1 MREASMEHGF
11 FRWVRQLGVQRG
23 EDHWVGGVCAG
34 VAQRFGISPILARGI
49 MVALCFV
56 AGVGVLVYGVG
67 WALMPGPDG
76 RIHVQEAI
84 AGRWS
89 SGMSGALVFFIV
101 GAVSSPA
108 LFGWWDGGFWTL
120 LVILGICFLVFSR
133 RGSFAGGTMPPGE
146 TQSPVTPT
154 SADPA
159 DFRSTNPATAAYSSA
174 AGPRTTGETPEVSA
188 TTVILPD
195 TEHEGPAEPRR
206 VAGNADETGKSDVP
220 AADAS
225 TNNPA
230 EAADPA
236 GTEAPTTPLPG
247 TRQGTEP
254 NLQEHTMP
262 LPSPEAPAF
271 PGPATGPG
279 NAPRTAGFGPPP
291 TTPPPGSPDPRPGKA
306 PRPPS
311 HKALPGYAATIVLG
325 LAVLLFAMVTGLSQ
339 LGMLQLPAD
348 AVAVGFAV
356 ALIVIALGLIGAA
369 LNKRTGGALVGFGIV
384 ALVFSLLWGG
394 GSLRDSGPM
403 NGFMHGFMG
412 ITSTDGDGTT
422 NVFHSGELD
431 LRSYS
436 TITSDTTVK
445 LDNVFSSMELTVPD
459 NIPVV
464 IDSQGVFG
472 SLQVNGST
480 AELRGGSTVLNAGI
494 GGPELRLEI
503 DGAFSSIDI
512 NVEKAEVAP

>member
-11 FRWVRQLGVQRG
+11 FRWVRELGMQRG
-23 EDHWVGGVCAG
+23 EDHWVGGVASG
-34 VAQRFGISPILARGI
+34 VAQRFGISPILVRGI

-56 AGVGVLVYGVG
+56 AGLGLLVYGVG

-120 LVILGICFLVFSR
+120 LVILGIGFLVFSR
-133 RGSFAGGTMPPGE
+133 RGSFAQGTQPPG
-146 TQSPVTPT
+146 TPT
-154 SADPA
+154 PAGPSDVQSATPP
-159 DFRSTNPATAAYSSA
+159 STAAYSSA
-174 AGPRTTGETPEVSA
+174 PGTTGATPEVSA
-188 TTVILPD
+188 TTAILPGTVHD
-195 TEHEGPAEPRR
+195 GSAERR
-206 VAGNADETGKSDVP
+206 GAAGNADETGNSDAP

-225 TNNPA
+225 TNKPT
-230 EAADPA
+230 EAADQA
-236 GTEAPTTPLPG
+236 GSEAPTTPLPG
-247 TRQGTEP
+247 TRHGTGP

-279 NAPRTAGFGPPP
+279 NTPPAAGFGPPP
-291 TTPPPGSPDPRPGKA
+291 TTPPPGFPDPRPGKA
-306 PRPPS
+306 PKPVR

-325 LAVLLFAMVTGLSQ
+325 LAVLLFAMVTGLSH
-339 LGMLQLPAD
+339 LGMLDLPAD
-348 AVAVGFAV
+348 AFAVGFAV

-384 ALVFSLLWGG
+384 ALIFSLLWGG

-403 NGFMHGFMG
+403 NGFMG

-464 IDSQGVFG
+464 IDSQGAFG
-472 SLQVNGST
+472 SLQINGST

-503 DGAFSSIDI
+503 DGAFSSIEI

>member
-11 FRWVRQLGVQRG
+11 FRWVRELGLQRG
-23 EDHWVGGVCAG
+23 EDHWVGGVASG
-34 VAQRFGISPILARGI
+34 VAQRFGISPILVRGAF
-49 MVALCFV
+49 VALCFV
-56 AGVGVLVYGVG
+56 AGLGLLVYGVG

-76 RIHVQEAI
+76 KIHVQEAI

-89 SGMSGALVFFIV
+89 SGMSGAVVFTVV

-120 LVILGICFLVFSR
+120 LVIAGIAFLVFSR
-133 RGSFAGGTMPPGE
+133 RGSFAGGTQPLR
-146 TQSPVTPT
+146 TPT
-154 SADPA
+154 PAGPA
-159 DFRSTNPATAAYSSA
+159 DFQSATPPSTAAHSPA
-174 AGPRTTGETPEVSA
+174 PGTAGPTPVVSA
-188 TTVILPD
+188 NTVILPG
-195 TEHEGPAEPRR
+195 TVHEGPEPRGA
-206 VAGNADETGKSDVP
+206 AGNADEPGNSGDP
-220 AADAS
+220 DDPAS
-225 TNNPA
+225 TNKPA

-236 GTEAPTTPLPG
+236 GTGAPTTPLPG
-247 TRQGTEP
+247 TRPGTGP
-254 NLQEHTMP
+254 NPQEHTMP
-262 LPSPEAPAF
+262 LLSPEAPAF
-271 PGPATGPG
+271 PGRATGPG
-279 NAPRTAGFGPPP
+279 NQPPAAGFGPPP
-291 TTPPPGSPDPRPGKA
+291 TAPLPGSAAPWPGKS
-306 PRPPS
+306 PKPVR

-325 LAVLLFAMVTGLSQ
+325 LAVLLFALVTGLSH
-339 LGMLQLPAD
+339 LGLLELPAD

-369 LNKRTGGALVGFGIV
+369 LNQRTGGALVGFGIV
-384 ALVFSLLWGG
+384 ALIFSLLWGG

-403 NGFMHGFMG
+403 NGFMG

-422 NVFHSGELD
+422 NVFNSGELD

-464 IDSQGVFG
+464 IDSQGAFG
-472 SLQVNGST
+472 SMQVNGANT
-480 AELRGGSTVLNAGI
+480 GIRDGETVLNADR

-503 DGAFSSIDI
+503 DGAFSSIQI

>member
-11 FRWVRQLGVQRG
+11 FRWVRELGLQRG

-34 VAQRFGISPILARGI
+34 VAQRLGISPILVRGI

-56 AGVGVLVYGVG
+56 AGLGLLVYGVG
-67 WALMPGPDG
+67 WALMPGTDG

-89 SGMSGALVFFIV
+89 SGMSGALLFFIA

-120 LVILGICFLVFSR
+120 LVIVGIGFLVFSR
-133 RGSFAGGTMPPGE
+133 RESFAGGTPQSGTPASSWPTDGPSATVPG
-146 TQSPVTPT
+146 TGPGVP
-154 SADPA
+154 ADP
-159 DFRSTNPATAAYSSA
+159 
-174 AGPRTTGETPEVSA
+174 G
-188 TTVILPD
+188 
-195 TEHEGPAEPRR
+195 
-206 VAGNADETGKSDVP
+206 

-225 TNNPA
+225 DASDVSAASDASAKHP
-230 EAADPA
+230 ADPA
-236 GTEAPTTPLPG
+236 GSASGAPTTPLPG
-247 TRQGTEP
+247 TMREYGPFT
-254 NLQEHTMP
+254 QEHTMKMT
-262 LPSPEAPAF
+262 SPPVPAS
-271 PGPATGPG
+271 PGP
-279 NAPRTAGFGPPP
+279 AGFGPPP
-291 TTPPPGSPDPRPGKA
+291 PAPLPPNVPKA
-306 PRPPS
+306 PKPPR

-325 LAVLLFAMVTGLSQ
+325 LAVLLFALVTGLSH
-339 LGMLQLPAD
+339 LGMLELPAD

-369 LNKRTGGALVGFGIV
+369 LNQRTGGALVGFGIV

-403 NGFMHGFMG
+403 NGFMG
-412 ITSTDGDGTT
+412 ITTTDGDGTT
-422 NVFHSGELD
+422 NVFNSGELD

-445 LDNVFSSMELTVPD
+445 LDNVFSSMKLTVPD

-464 IDSQGVFG
+464 IDSQGAFG
-472 SLQVNGST
+472 SLSINGST
-480 AELRGGSTVLNAGI
+480 AEIRDGSTVLNAGL
-494 GGPELRLEI
+494 GGPELRLDI
-503 DGAFSSIDI
+503 DGAFSSIEI
-512 NVEKAEVAP
+512 NVAKAEVAR